1 MDVDRANPPLVPC
14 PLWDDV
20 VNAAHARGL
29 DPLVLMEMLI
39 RGGLDHL
46 ARAVV
51 VTRGRE
57 GGEDGQQR

>member
-1 MDVDRANPPLVPC
+1 MDLDRTSPPVVPV
-14 PLWDDV
+14 PLWADLE
-20 VNAAHARGL
+20 AAASARGL
-29 DPLVLMEMLI
+29 DPLVLMEMLVQK
-39 RGGLDHL
+39 GLDRL

>member
-1 MDVDRANPPLVPC
+1 MDLDRTSPPVVPV
-14 PLWDDV
+14 PLWEDV
-20 VNAAHARGL
+20 EDAAHARGL